1 MVIKSIIL
9 LSLYIVPIVLVIS
22 GVPQTTFQ
30 LFACYFLS
38 ALGMAGVGM
47 GVMHDAIHGSYSSS
61 REVNK
66 WIGYS
71 LDMVGASSMVWHLQH
86 NVLHHSFTNI
96 DEHDDDINAPF
107 FLRFSPN
114 AEKNGLHKYQHLY
127 AWFFYS
133 LSTLSWVTAKDF
145 IRFTRYFNMG
155 MVKGGEKAYKR
166 GIVKLIFL
174 KVAYFLIVL
183 GLPILFSPFSFGLIL
198 LAFVMMHFITGLV
211 ITMVFQIAHIVEVVD
226 FPKADKNGVVEGE
239 RILHQLATTCNFAPK
254 SRVLGWFIGGLNF
267 QVEHHLFPDICH
279 VHYRKIAPIVKA
291 TADEY
296 NVPYYSKPKF
306 FMAVLDHFKML
317 YILGNSPEVKPVKAI

>member
-1 MVIKSIIL
+1 MVLKSILL
-9 LSLYIVPIVLVIS
+9 LSLYIVPVTLVIT
-22 GVPQTTFQ
+22 GVATTSFQ

-38 ALGMAGVGM
+38 AFGMAGVGM
-47 GVMHDAIHGSYSSS
+47 GVMHDAIHGSYSKHKKI
-61 REVNK
+61 NT
-66 WIGYS
+66 WIGYT

-114 AEKNGLHKYQHLY
+114 AAKNGLHKYQHLY

-145 IRFTRYFNMG
+145 IRFTRYYKKG
-155 MVKGGEKAYKR
+155 LVKGGKPAYRK
-166 GIVKLIFL
+166 GIVKLVFL
-174 KVAYFLIVL
+174 KIAYFSIIL
-183 GLPILFSPFSFGLIL
+183 GLPIIFSPFSVGLIL
-198 LAFVMMHFITGLV
+198 LAFVMMHFVTGFI

-226 FPKADKNGVVEGE
+226 FPKADCEGVVEGE

-267 QVEHHLFPDICH
+267 QVEHHIFPDICH
-279 VHYRKIAPIVKA
+279 VHYREIAPIVKA
-291 TADEY
+291 TADEF
-296 NVPYYSKPKF
+296 NVPYYSKPHF
-306 FMAVLDHFKML
+306 LMAVLDHFKML
-317 YILGNSPEVKPVKAI
+317 YVLGNSPAMEPIKA

>member
-1 MVIKSIIL
+1 
-9 LSLYIVPIVLVIS
+9 
-22 GVPQTTFQ
+22 
-30 LFACYFLS
+30 
-38 ALGMAGVGM
+38 MAGVGM
-47 GVMHDAIHGSYSSS
+47 GVMHDAIHGSYSKKKS
-61 REVNK
+61 VNS
-66 WIGYS
+66 WIGYT

-145 IRFTRYFNMG
+145 IRFTRYYERG
-155 MVKGGEKAYKR
+155 LVKGGEKTYKK
-166 GIVKLIFL
+166 GIIKLIFL
-174 KVAYFLIVL
+174 KVAYFAVVL
-183 GLPILFSPFSFGLIL
+183 GLPIIFSPFSVGLII
-198 LAFVMMHFITGLV
+198 LAFIMMHFLTGFM
-211 ITMVFQIAHIVEVVD
+211 ITMVFQIAHIVEVVE
-226 FPKADKNGVVEGE
+226 FPKADTEGVVEGE

-254 SRVLGWFIGGLNF
+254 ARILGWFIGGLNY

-291 TADEY
+291 TAAEF
-296 NVPYYSKPKF
+296 NVPYYSKPHF
-306 FMAVLDHFKML
+306 FMAVMDHFKML
-317 YILGNSPEVKPVKAI
+317 YILGNSPEMEPVKA